1 MLLQALQHEINGL
14 EEQCHGR
21 EHLALGGVGEH
32 ALLDAIFRAK
42 VCVKVYLCFLE
53 ELEVGAD
60 DDSWIPPRSALRS
73 GVAIVGLTLEL
84 LGAQIEAEELV
95 SHYRDVYE
103 VLRKKEN

>member
-32 ALLDAIFRAK
+32 TLLDAILRAK
-42 VCVKVYLCFLE
+42 VCVEVYFCFLE